1 MEELRKHLSSVNVPC
16 GSGSG
21 GPPIYKDECVY
32 SYDDPETPTGLYVCL
47 HSFLGFGEAYVRE
60 YASKTG
66 HQVFLHIRRVK
77 TPKEGEGVDAE
88 CNPEEEAGPERK
100 ITRLAIG
107 VEGGYN
113 ESDMAKKYEI
123 KDTYSIVVAPELD
136 KKLPYPDPE
145 LPMRVTQAVEAILA
159 ADSAIA
165 KLEKATLMGTWDGEV
180 RQASKYAENLQ
191 QLDNGKK
198 IPPAGWQCE
207 KCDLTNNLWLNLTD
221 GSIMC
226 GRKFFDG
233 SGGND
238 HAVEHYRVTGYPLA
252 VKLGTIT
259 ADGKSDVFSYPED
272 DMVLDPHL
280 ERHLSHFG
288 INMAAMKKSEKSMV
302 ELELDINQRIGEW
315 SALTESESELQPLA
329 GPGYTGMRN
338 LGNSCYINSVMQV
351 LFVIPDFLQRF
362 VGTGAERYFNEF
374 PSDPAN
380 DFNIQMAKL
389 GTGLQSGKYSSV
401 AENTLDTDHSTG
413 ISPAMFKNIV
423 GKNHPDFSTKQQQDA
438 NDFYL
443 HLLTLLDRN
452 SRNQTNPADALKFL
466 LEDRVECLASRKVK
480 YKTREEYSFRL
491 PIPLEKATNLDEV
504 REHQEREKAARETG
518 QRLVERDIIRHKVPL
533 QACLERFFAPELIE
547 QFYSTA
553 IEGKTNARKLTRL
566 ATMPDCLMI
575 HLGKFTLGDDWVP
588 KKLDVSVDMPDELD
602 LSNWRSAGGLQAGEE
617 ALPDGA
623 VEDVKF
629 TFDEAVMSELL
640 TMGFPTEA
648 CKRACFHTK
657 NSGLEAASNWLMEHI
672 ADEDISEPF
681 VVPNNRIG
689 DCSADQFVANPE
701 SLAML
706 MSMGFDERQAVAALK
721 ATDGNVERAT
731 DWIFSHADSIGFED
745 VPPPASAP
753 TAASG
758 AAATSSGPN
767 KSHYR
772 DGAGKYRLVAF
783 ISHMGT
789 SAQVGHY
796 VCHIR
801 KQGEWV
807 IYNDSKVAKSQN
819 PPKDLG
825 YLYLYMR
832 DE

>member
-16 GSGSG
+16 GSGAGS
-21 GPPIYKDECVY
+21 PPIYKDECVY
-32 SYDDPETPTGLYVCL
+32 SYDNPETSTGLYVCL
-47 HSFLGFGEAYVRE
+47 QSFLGFGEAYVRE

-66 HQVFLHIRRVK
+66 HQVFLHIHRVK
-77 TPKEGEGVDAE
+77 TPKEGEAADAE

-123 KDTYSIVVAPELD
+123 KDTYSIVVAPQLD

-145 LPMRVTQAVEAILA
+145 LPMRVTQAVEAILS

-238 HAVEHYRVTGYPLA
+238 HAVEHYRATGYPLA

-259 ADGKSDVFSYPED
+259 ADGKSDVYSYPED

-362 VGTGAERYFNEF
+362 VGTGADRYFNEF

-401 AENTLDTDHSTG
+401 AENTLDTDNSTG

-504 REHQEREKAARETG
+504 REYQEREKAARETG
-518 QRLVERDIIRHKVPL
+518 QRLVERDIVRHKVPL

-617 ALPDGA
+617 ALPEAA
-623 VEDVKF
+623 VEEVKF

-689 DCSADQFVANPE
+689 DCSAEQFVANPE

-745 VPPPASAP
+745 VPPPVSAP
-753 TAASG
+753 TAA
-758 AAATSSGPN
+758 AAATSSGPHKTN
-767 KSHYR
+767 YR
-772 DGAGKYRLVAF
+772 DGGGKYRLVAF

>member
-1 MEELRKHLSSVNVPC
+1 MEELRKHLSKVNVIC
-16 GSGSG
+16 ASGASS
-21 GPPIYKDECVY
+21 PPVYKDECVY
-32 SYDDPETPTGLYVCL
+32 SYDNPETPTGLYVCL
-47 HSFLGFGEAYVRE
+47 HSFLGFGEAHVRE

-66 HQVFLHIRRVK
+66 NAVFLHIKREK
-77 TPKEGEGVDAE
+77 TLKKDESAEQEKKEAAAE
-88 CNPEEEAGPERK
+88 APPESK

-107 VEGGYN
+107 VDGGYN
-113 ESDMAKKYEI
+113 ETDMAKKYEI

-145 LPMRVTQAVEAILA
+145 LPIRVSQAIEGILA
-159 ADSAIA
+159 ADSAIS
-165 KLEKATLMGTWDGEV
+165 KLEKSTLMGTWDGEV
-180 RQASKYAENLQ
+180 RQASKYAENLE
-191 QLDNGKK
+191 QLKNGKR
-198 IPPAGWQCE
+198 IPPSGWQCE
-207 KCDLTNNLWLNLTD
+207 KCDLTSNLWLNLTD
-221 GSIMC
+221 GSILC

-238 HAVEHYRVTGYPLA
+238 HAVEHYRVTNYPLA

-272 DMVLDPHL
+272 DMVIDPHL
-280 ERHLSHFG
+280 EKHLSHFG

-302 ELELDINQRIGEW
+302 ELELEINQRIGEW
-315 SALTESESELQPLA
+315 SALTESDSELQPMA

-351 LFVIPDFLQRF
+351 LFVIPDFQERF
-362 VGTGAERYFNEF
+362 VGTGAERYFSEF

-389 GTGLQSGKYSSV
+389 GNGLQSGKYSSIV
-401 AENTLDTDHSTG
+401 ENTLDTDNLSG

-423 GKNHPDFSTKQQQDA
+423 GKNHPEFSTKQQQDA

-443 HLLTLLDRN
+443 HLLTMLDRN
-452 SRNQTNPADALKFL
+452 SRNQSNPADALKFL

-480 YKTREEYSFRL
+480 YKKREEYSFRL
-491 PIPLEKATNLDEV
+491 PIPLEKATNLEEV
-504 REHQEREKAARETG
+504 REYQERDQAARESG
-518 QRLVERDIIRHKVPL
+518 QRLVDRDIVRHKVPL
-533 QACLERFFAPELIE
+533 RACLERFFGTELIE

-553 IEGKTNARKLTRL
+553 INGKTNAEKTTRM
-566 ATMPDCLMI
+566 ATMPDFLMI

-588 KKLDVSVDMPDELD
+588 KKLDVSVDMPDDLD
-602 LSNWRSAGGLQAGEE
+602 LSAWKSTGGGLKPGEE
-617 ALPDGA
+617 PLPEPA
-623 VEDVKF
+623 AEQPKF

-640 TMGFPTEA
+640 NMGFPHEA

-672 ADEDISEPF
+672 ADEDISDPF
-681 VVPNNRIG
+681 EVPNNSIG
-689 DCSADQFVANPE
+689 DCASEQFVANPE

-731 DWIFSHADSIGFED
+731 DWIFSHADSIPMDET
-745 VPPPASAP
+745 PAVATPATSAP
-753 TAASG
+753 STS
-758 AAATSSGPN
+758 AAAN
-767 KSHYR
+767 YR
-772 DGAGKYRLVAF
+772 DGTGKYKLVAF

-801 KQGEWV
+801 KNGEWV
-807 IYNDSKVAKSQN
+807 IYNDTKVAKSQN

>member
-1 MEELRKHLSSVNVPC
+1 MEELRKHLSKVNVPC
-16 GSGSG
+16 GN
-21 GPPIYKDECVY
+21 PPIYKDECVF
-32 SYDDPETPTGLYVCL
+32 SYDNPETPTGLYVCL
-47 HSFLGFGEAYVRE
+47 QSFLGFGEAYVNE
-60 YASKTG
+60 YAAKTG
-66 HQVFLHIRRVK
+66 NVVFLHIKRERKLKDGESNVK
-77 TPKEGEGVDAE
+77 AQLDEA
-88 CNPEEEAGPERK
+88 EAGPERK

-113 ESDMAKKYEI
+113 ETDLAKKYEI
-123 KDTYSIVVAPELD
+123 KDTYSIVVAPHLD

-145 LPMRVTQAVEAILA
+145 LPMRVTQAVEAIIE

-165 KLEKATLMGTWDGEV
+165 KLEKATLTGTWDGEV

-221 GSIMC
+221 GSILC

-238 HAVEHYRVTGYPLA
+238 HAVEHYRETGYPLA
-252 VKLGTIT
+252 VKLGTIS

-280 ERHLSHFG
+280 SKHLQHFG
-288 INMAAMKKSEKSMV
+288 INMAAMQKCEKSMV
-302 ELELDINQRIGEW
+302 ELELEINQRIGEW

-351 LFVIPDFLQRF
+351 LFVIPDFQKRF
-362 VGTGAERYFNEF
+362 VGSGADQYFKSF

-389 GTGLQSGKYSSV
+389 GNGLLSGKYSSLV
-401 AENTLDTDHSTG
+401 GNTLDMEHMTG

-423 GKNHPDFSTKQQQDA
+423 GKNHPEFSTKQQQDA

-452 SRNQTNPADALKFL
+452 SRNQFNPADALKFQ
-466 LEDRVECLASRKVK
+466 LEDRVECMASHKVK

-491 PIPLEKATNLDEV
+491 PIPLEQATNLDEV
-504 REHQEREKAARETG
+504 REYQEREQAARASG
-518 QRLVERDIIRHKVPL
+518 QRLPDRELVRHKVPL
-533 QACLERFFAPELIE
+533 QACLERFFGNEIID

-553 IEGKTNARKLTRL
+553 INAKTTAKKTTRM
-566 ATMPDCLMI
+566 ATMPDFLMI

-602 LSNWRSAGGLQAGEE
+602 LSVWRSTGPQPGEE
-617 ALPDGA
+617 LLPEPA
-623 VEDVKF
+623 TAASPAFV
-629 TFDEAVMSELL
+629 FDENVMSELVN
-640 TMGFPTEA
+640 MGFPQEA
-648 CKRACFHTK
+648 CKRACFHTQ
-657 NSGLEAASNWLMEHI
+657 NIGLEAASNWLMEHI
-672 ADEDISEPF
+672 ADADISDPF
-681 VVPNNRIG
+681 EVPNNRIG
-689 DCSADQFVANPE
+689 DGAASAFVANPE

-706 MSMGFDERQAVAALK
+706 MSMGFGERQATAALK

-731 DWIFSHADSIGFED
+731 DWIFSHADAGID
-745 VPPPASAP
+745 DAPAAAP
-753 TAASG
+753 ACTTAATT
-758 AAATSSGPN
+758 AAGSS
-767 KSHYR
+767 YR
-772 DGAGKYRLVAF
+772 DGSGKYKLVAF

-807 IYNDSKVAKSQN
+807 IFNDTKVAKSQN

>member
-1 MEELRKHLSSVNVPC
+1 MDEIGKHLSKINVPC
-16 GSGSG
+16 GN
-21 GPPIYKDECVY
+21 PPIYKDECVF
-32 SYDDPETPTGLYVCL
+32 SYDNPETPTGLYVCL
-47 HSFLGFGEAYVRE
+47 QSFLGFGEAYVCE
-60 YASKTG
+60 YAAKTG
-66 HQVFLHIRRVK
+66 NCVFLHIRRERK
-77 TPKEGEGVDAE
+77 LKEGESAQEDVDGVA
-88 CNPEEEAGPERK
+88 AGPERK

-107 VEGGYN
+107 VDGGCN
-113 ESDMAKKYEI
+113 ETDMAKKYTI
-123 KDTYSIVVAPELD
+123 KDTYSIVVAPQLD
-136 KKLPYPDPE
+136 KKMPYPNPE
-145 LPMRVTQAVEAILA
+145 LPMKVTQAVEGIIHS
-159 ADSAIA
+159 DSAIT
-165 KLEKATLMGTWDGEV
+165 KLDKATMTGTWDGEV
-180 RQASKYAENLQ
+180 RQASQYAENLQ

-198 IPPAGWQCE
+198 IPPSGWKCE

-221 GSIMC
+221 GSILC

-238 HAVEHYRVTGYPLA
+238 HAVEHYRETGYPLA

-280 ERHLSHFG
+280 AKHLTHFG
-288 INMAAMKKSEKSMV
+288 INMAAMQKCEKSMV
-302 ELELDINQRIGEW
+302 ELELEINQRIGEW
-315 SALTESESELQPLA
+315 SVLTESESELQPLA
-329 GPGYTGMRN
+329 GPGFTGMRN

-351 LFVIPDFLQRF
+351 LFVIPDFQQRF
-362 VGTGAERYFNEF
+362 VGSGAEHYFRTY

-389 GTGLQSGKYSSV
+389 GNGLQSGKYSSI
-401 AENTLDTDHSTG
+401 ADNTLDTEHMTG

-423 GKNHPDFSTKQQQDA
+423 GKNHPEFSTKQQQDA

-452 SRNQTNPADALKFL
+452 SRNQCNPADALKFQ
-466 LEDRVECLASRKVK
+466 LEDRVECMASHKVK

-491 PIPLEKATNLDEV
+491 PIPLEQATNLDDV
-504 REHQEREKAARETG
+504 REYQEREQAARATG
-518 QRLVERDIIRHKVPL
+518 QRLIDRDIVRHKVPL
-533 QACLERFFAPELIE
+533 QACLERFFATELID
-547 QFYSTA
+547 QFYSAA
-553 IEGKTNARKLTRL
+553 INGKTTAKKTTRM
-566 ATMPDCLMI
+566 ATMPDFLMI

-588 KKLDVSVDMPDELD
+588 KKLDVSVDMPDDLD
-602 LSNWRSAGGLQAGEE
+602 LGDWRARGGLQPGEE
-617 ALPDGA
+617 LLPETEA
-623 VEDVKF
+623 EPAKF
-629 TFDEAVMSELL
+629 VFDEHVMSELVN
-640 TMGFPTEA
+640 MGFPQEA
-648 CKRACFHTK
+648 CKRACFHTS
-657 NSGLEAASNWLMEHI
+657 NSSLEAASNWLMEHI
-672 ADEDISEPF
+672 ADADISDPF
-681 VVPNNRIG
+681 EVPNTRIG
-689 DCSADQFVANPE
+689 DGAAEQFVANPE

-731 DWIFSHADSIGFED
+731 DWIFSHADSIEE
-745 VPPPASAP
+745 PPA
-753 TAASG
+753 
-758 AAATSSGPN
+758 AAAAPAAAPSTAKN
-767 KSHYR
+767 YR
-772 DGAGKYRLVAF
+772 DGAGKYKLVAF

-807 IYNDSKVAKSQN
+807 IFNDTKVAKSQN

-832 DE
+832 EE

>member
-1 MEELRKHLSSVNVPC
+1 MEELRKHLSKVNVLC
-16 GSGSG
+16 ASGAST
-21 GPPIYKDECVY
+21 PPVYKDECVY
-32 SYDDPETPTGLYVCL
+32 SYDNPETPTGLFVCL
-47 HSFLGFGEAYVRE
+47 QSFLGFGESYVRE

-66 HQVFLHIRRVK
+66 NTVFLHIKREK
-77 TPKEGEGVDAE
+77 TLKEGESAE
-88 CNPEEEAGPERK
+88 QEEKEAAAEAPPESK

-113 ESDMAKKYEI
+113 ETDLAKKYEI
-123 KDTYSIVVAPELD
+123 KDTYSIVVAPQLD
-136 KKLPYPDPE
+136 KKLPFPDPE

-180 RQASKYAENLQ
+180 RQASKHAENLQ
-191 QLDNGKK
+191 QLNNGKR
-198 IPPAGWQCE
+198 IPPSGWKCE

-221 GSIMC
+221 GSILC

-233 SGGND
+233 SGGNE
-238 HAVEHYRVTGYPLA
+238 HAVEHYRVTNYPLA

-272 DMVLDPHL
+272 EMVIDPHL
-280 ERHLSHFG
+280 EKHLSHFG

-302 ELELDINQRIGEW
+302 ELELEINQRIGEW
-315 SALTESESELQPLA
+315 SALTESDSELQPLA

-351 LFVIPDFLQRF
+351 LFVIPDFQQRF
-362 VGTGAERYFNEF
+362 VGTGADRYFKEF

-389 GTGLQSGKYSSV
+389 GNGLQSGKYSSIV
-401 AENTLDTDHSTG
+401 ENTLDTENMSG
-413 ISPAMFKNIV
+413 ISPAMFKHIV
-423 GKNHPDFSTKQQQDA
+423 GKNHPEFSTKQQQDA

-452 SRNQTNPADALKFL
+452 SRNQSNPADALKFL

-504 REHQEREKAARETG
+504 REYQEREQAARESG
-518 QRLVERDIIRHKVPL
+518 QRLIDRDIVRHKVPL
-533 QACLERFFAPELIE
+533 HACLERFFGSELIE
-547 QFYSTA
+547 QFFSTA
-553 IEGKTNARKLTRL
+553 INGKTNAQKTTRM
-566 ATMPDCLMI
+566 ATMPDFLMI

-602 LSNWRSAGGLQAGEE
+602 LSAWKSNGGGLQPGEE
-617 ALPDGA
+617 PLPEPA
-623 VEDVKF
+623 SEQPKF

-640 TMGFPTEA
+640 NMGFPHEA

-657 NSGLEAASNWLMEHI
+657 NTGLEAASNWLMEHI
-672 ADEDISEPF
+672 ADEDIAEPF

-689 DCSADQFVANPE
+689 DCAAEQFVANPE

-731 DWIFSHADSIGFED
+731 DWIFSHADSIPMDET
-745 VPPPASAP
+745 PPTSAPASAS
-753 TAASG
+753 TSAAS
-758 AAATSSGPN
+758 N
-767 KSHYR
+767 YR
-772 DGAGKYRLVAF
+772 DGGGKYKLVAF

-801 KQGEWV
+801 KEGEWV
-807 IYNDSKVAKSQN
+807 IYNDTKVAKSQN

>member
-1 MEELRKHLSSVNVPC
+1 MEELRKHLSKVNVPC
-16 GSGSG
+16 GSGTG
-21 GPPIYKDECVY
+21 TGIGTAPIYKDECVY
-32 SYDDPETPTGLYVCL
+32 SYDNPETPTGLYVCL
-47 HSFLGFGEAYVRE
+47 NSFLGFGEAYVRQ
-60 YASKTG
+60 YATKTG
-66 HQVFLHIRRVK
+66 NCVFLHIKREK
-77 TPKEGEGVDAE
+77 TLKEREAQDQETDTEA
-88 CNPEEEAGPERK
+88 AGPERK

-113 ESDMAKKYEI
+113 ETDMAKKYEI
-123 KDTYSIVVAPELD
+123 KDTYSIVVSPQLE

-165 KLEKATLMGTWDGEV
+165 KLEKATLTGTWDGEV
-180 RQASKYAENLQ
+180 RQTSKYAENLH

-198 IPPAGWQCE
+198 IPPSGWKCE

-221 GSIMC
+221 GSILC

-238 HAVEHYRVTGYPLA
+238 HAVAHYNDTKYPLA

-272 DMVLDPHL
+272 DMVFDPHL
-280 ERHLSHFG
+280 EKHLSHFG

-302 ELELDINQRIGEW
+302 ELELEINQRIGEW
-315 SALTESESELQPLA
+315 SALTESESELTPLA

-351 LFVIPDFLQRF
+351 LFVIPDFQKRF
-362 VGTGAERYFNEF
+362 VGSGAECYFKEF

-380 DFNIQMAKL
+380 DFNIQMSKL
-389 GTGLQSGKYSSV
+389 GNGLQSGKYSSIV
-401 AENTLDTDHSTG
+401 ENTLDTEHATG

-452 SRNQTNPADALKFL
+452 SRNQSNPADALKFL

-491 PIPLEKATNLDEV
+491 PIPLDKATNLTEV
-504 REHQEREKAARETG
+504 REYQEREQAARESG
-518 QRLVERDIIRHKVPL
+518 QRPSGDIVRHKVPL
-533 QACLERFFAPELIE
+533 QACLERFFGSELIE
-547 QFYSTA
+547 QFFSTA
-553 IEGKTNARKLTRL
+553 INGKTNAKKSTRL
-566 ATMPDCLMI
+566 ATMPDFLMI
-575 HLGKFTLGDDWVP
+575 HLSKFTLGDDWVP

-602 LSNWRSAGGLQAGEE
+602 LSSWRSLGGLQSGEE
-617 ALPDGA
+617 PLPEPPA
-623 VEDVKF
+623 EQPKF
-629 TFDEAVMSELL
+629 TFDEAVMSELVN
-640 TMGFPTEA
+640 MGFPQEA

-657 NSGLEAASNWLMEHI
+657 NSGLEAASNWLIEHI
-672 ADEDISEPF
+672 GDEDISDPF
-681 VVPNNRIG
+681 VVPNNSIG
-689 DCSADQFVANPE
+689 DSAANQFVANPE

-731 DWIFSHADSIGFED
+731 DWIFSHADSIDEPQQQTIA
-745 VPPPASAP
+745 VQTTEASTSTT
-753 TAASG
+753 TA
-758 AAATSSGPN
+758 TN
-767 KSHYR
+767 YR
-772 DGAGKYRLVAF
+772 DGSGKYRLVAF

-801 KQGEWV
+801 KDGEWV
-807 IYNDSKVAKSQN
+807 IFNDTKVAKSQN

-832 DE
+832 EE

>member
-1 MEELRKHLSSVNVPC
+1 MEELRKNLSKVNVPC
-16 GSGSG
+16 GN
-21 GPPIYKDECVY
+21 PPIYKDECVF
-32 SYDDPETPTGLYVCL
+32 SYDNPETPTGLYVCL
-47 HSFLGFGEAYVRE
+47 QSFLGFGEAFVCD
-60 YASKTG
+60 YAAKTG
-66 HQVFLHIRRVK
+66 NNVFLHIRRERSLK
-77 TPKEGEGVDAE
+77 AGESSDELQQA
-88 CNPEEEAGPERK
+88 EEAGPERK

-113 ESDMAKKYEI
+113 ETDMAKKYEI
-123 KDTYSIVVAPELD
+123 KDTYSIVVAPQLAN
-136 KKLPYPDPE
+136 KLPYPDPE

-159 ADSAIA
+159 AESAIA
-165 KLEKATLMGTWDGEV
+165 KLEKATLSGTWDGEV
-180 RQASKYAENLQ
+180 RQASKHAENLQ

-198 IPPAGWQCE
+198 IPPSGWQCE
-207 KCDLTNNLWLNLTD
+207 KCELTNNLWLNLTD
-221 GSIMC
+221 GSILC

-238 HAVEHYRVTGYPLA
+238 HAVEHYRQTSYPLA

-280 ERHLSHFG
+280 AKHLSHFG
-288 INMAAMKKSEKSMV
+288 INMAAMQKSEKSMV
-302 ELELDINQRIGEW
+302 ELELEINQRIGEW

-351 LFVIPDFLQRF
+351 LFAIPDFQQRF
-362 VGTGAERYFNEF
+362 VGNGAEHYFKAY
-374 PSDPAN
+374 PTDPAN

-389 GTGLQSGKYSSV
+389 GNGLQSGKYSSI
-401 AENTLDTDHSTG
+401 AGNTLDTEHMTG
-413 ISPAMFKNIV
+413 ISPAMFKHIV
-423 GKNHPDFSTKQQQDA
+423 GKNHPEFSTKQQQDA

-443 HLLTLLDRN
+443 HLLTLLDRH
-452 SRNQTNPADALKFL
+452 SRNQFNPADALKFQ

-480 YKTREEYSFRL
+480 YTTHEEYSFRL
-491 PIPLEKATNLDEV
+491 TIPLDQATNLDEV
-504 REHQEREKAARETG
+504 REYQEREQAAQASG
-518 QRLVERDIIRHKVPL
+518 QRLLQHDIVRHKVPL
-533 QACLERFFAPELIE
+533 QACLERFFGSELIE

-553 IEGKTNARKLTRL
+553 INGKTNAKKITRM
-566 ATMPDCLMI
+566 ATMPDFLMI

-602 LSNWRSAGGLQAGEE
+602 LSVWRSSGGLQAGEE
-617 ALPDGA
+617 QLPEPA
-623 VEDVKF
+623 AETPKF
-629 TFDEAVMSELL
+629 VFDETFMSELL
-640 TMGFPTEA
+640 TMGFPQEA

-657 NSGLEAASNWLMEHI
+657 NLSLEAASNWLMEHI
-672 ADEDISEPF
+672 ADPDISDPF
-681 VVPNNRIG
+681 EVPNTRIG
-689 DCSADQFVANPE
+689 DGATQQFVANPE

-731 DWIFSHADSIGFED
+731 DWIFSHADSIDE
-745 VPPPASAP
+745 AP
-753 TAASG
+753 TVAAPAPAAA
-758 AAATSSGPN
+758 AAATTT
-767 KSHYR
+767 YR
-772 DGAGKYRLVAF
+772 DGSGKYKLMAF

-807 IYNDSKVAKSQN
+807 IFNDTKVAKSQN

-832 DE
+832 ED

>member
-1 MEELRKHLSSVNVPC
+1 MEELRKHLSKVNVPC
-16 GSGSG
+16 GN
-21 GPPIYKDECVY
+21 PPIYKDECVF
-32 SYDDPETPTGLYVCL
+32 SYDNPETPTGLYVCL
-47 HSFLGFGEAYVRE
+47 QSFLGFGESFVCE
-60 YASKTG
+60 YAAKTG
-66 HQVFLHIRRVK
+66 NNVFLHIRRERK
-77 TPKEGEGVDAE
+77 LKEDAAE
-88 CNPEEEAGPERK
+88 QEQAAEQEAGPERK

-113 ESDMAKKYEI
+113 ETDMAKKYEI
-123 KDTYSIVVAPELD
+123 KYTYSIVVAPQLD

-165 KLEKATLMGTWDGEV
+165 KLEKATLSGTWDGEV

-221 GSIMC
+221 GSILC

-238 HAVEHYRVTGYPLA
+238 HAVEHYRQTSYPLA

-280 ERHLSHFG
+280 AKHLSHFG
-288 INMAAMKKSEKSMV
+288 INMAAMQKSEKSMV
-302 ELELDINQRIGEW
+302 ELELEINQRIGEW

-329 GPGYTGMRN
+329 GPGFTGMRN

-351 LFVIPDFLQRF
+351 LFAIPDFQQRF
-362 VGTGAERYFNEF
+362 VGSGAEHYFKEY

-389 GTGLQSGKYSSV
+389 GNGLQSGKYSSI
-401 AENTLDTDHSTG
+401 AENSLDTEHMTG

-452 SRNQTNPADALKFL
+452 SRNQFNPADSLKFQ

-480 YKTREEYSFRL
+480 YTTHEEYSFRL
-491 PIPLEKATNLDEV
+491 PIPLDQATNLDEV
-504 REHQEREKAARETG
+504 REYQEREQAAQASG
-518 QRLVERDIIRHKVPL
+518 QRLLNRDIVRHKVPL
-533 QACLERFFAPELIE
+533 QACLERFFGSELIE

-553 IEGKTNARKLTRL
+553 INGKTNAKKTTRM
-566 ATMPDCLMI
+566 ATMPDFLMI

-602 LSNWRSAGGLQAGEE
+602 LSVWRSSGGLQAGEDPLPEPATE
-617 ALPDGA
+617 AP
-623 VEDVKF
+623 KF
-629 TFDEAVMSELL
+629 VFDETFMSELL
-640 TMGFPTEA
+640 TMGFPAEA

-657 NSGLEAASNWLMEHI
+657 NLSLEAASNWLMEHI
-672 ADEDISEPF
+672 ADPDISDPF
-681 VVPNNRIG
+681 EVPNNRIG
-689 DCSADQFVANPE
+689 DGAAAAQQFVANPE

-731 DWIFSHADSIGFED
+731 DWIFSHADSIDEA
-745 VPPPASAP
+745 PPAAAAAP
-753 TAASG
+753 TAA
-758 AAATSSGPN
+758 AATATTN
-767 KSHYR
+767 YR
-772 DGAGKYRLVAF
+772 DGSGKYKLLAF

-807 IYNDSKVAKSQN
+807 IFNDTKVAKSQN

-832 DE
+832 EE

>member
-1 MEELRKHLSSVNVPC
+1 MEELRKHLSKVNVPC
-16 GSGSG
+16 GN
-21 GPPIYKDECVY
+21 PPIYKDECVF
-32 SYDDPETPTGLYVCL
+32 SYDNPETPTGLYVCL
-47 HSFLGFGEAYVRE
+47 QSFLGFGESFVCE
-60 YASKTG
+60 YAAKTG
-66 HQVFLHIRRVK
+66 NTVFLHIKRER
-77 TPKEGEGVDAE
+77 TLKEGASSDADVSA
-88 CNPEEEAGPERK
+88 EEAGPERK

-113 ESDMAKKYEI
+113 ETDLAKKYEI
-123 KDTYSIVVAPELD
+123 KDTYSIVVAPQLNQ
-136 KKLPYPDPE
+136 KLPYPDAE

-165 KLEKATLMGTWDGEV
+165 KLEKATLSGTWDGEV

-221 GSIMC
+221 GSILC

-238 HAVEHYRVTGYPLA
+238 HAVEHYRQTSYPLA

-280 ERHLSHFG
+280 AKHLSHFG
-288 INMAAMKKSEKSMV
+288 INMAAMQKSEKSMV
-302 ELELDINQRIGEW
+302 ELELEINQRIGEW

-351 LFVIPDFLQRF
+351 LFAIPDFQQRF
-362 VGTGAERYFNEF
+362 VGSGAEHYFKEY

-389 GTGLQSGKYSSV
+389 GNGLQSGKYSSI
-401 AENTLDTDHSTG
+401 AANTLDTEHMTG
-413 ISPAMFKNIV
+413 ISPAMFKHIV

-452 SRNQTNPADALKFL
+452 SRNQFNPGDALKFQ

-480 YKTREEYSFRL
+480 YKSHEEYSLRL
-491 PIPLEKATNLDEV
+491 PIPLEQATNLDEV
-504 REHQEREKAARETG
+504 REYQEREQAAQSSG
-518 QRLVERDIIRHKVPL
+518 QRLLQSDLVRHKVPL
-533 QACLERFFAPELIE
+533 QACLERFFGSELIE

-553 IEGKTNARKLTRL
+553 INGKTNAKKTTRL
-566 ATMPDCLMI
+566 ASMPDFLMI

-602 LSNWRSAGGLQAGEE
+602 LSVWRSAGGLQAGEE
-617 ALPDGA
+617 QLPEPA
-623 VEDVKF
+623 TESPKF
-629 TFDEAVMSELL
+629 VFDETFMSELL
-640 TMGFPTEA
+640 TMGFPQEA

-657 NSGLEAASNWLMEHI
+657 NLSLEAASNWLMEHI
-672 ADEDISEPF
+672 ADPDISDPF
-681 VVPNNRIG
+681 EVPNTRIG
-689 DCSADQFVANPE
+689 DGAVQQFVANPE

-731 DWIFSHADSIGFED
+731 DWIFSHADSIVDE
-745 VPPPASAP
+745 AP
-753 TAASG
+753 TVANPAAAASS
-758 AAATSSGPN
+758 AT
-767 KSHYR
+767 YR
-772 DGAGKYRLVAF
+772 DGSGKYKLLAF

-807 IYNDSKVAKSQN
+807 IFNDTKVAKSQN

-832 DE
+832 EE